1 MKAVI
6 MAGGRGT
13 RIAALAGDLPK
24 PMLPIDGRPVLEREL
39 GSLREQGVTDVLITV
54 GHLAPAIMEY
64 FGDGSGC
71 SPQTGRPF
79 GVHIEYFVEKEPLG
93 NAGALFRIRDRL
105 DEDFLLLNGDVM
117 FDVDLQ
123 RFAAFHKVHGGL
135 ATLFTELIPKFQVGV
150 VEFSVEYFLFI
161 PLTLAMLF
169 DPLSAALGAA
179 TGELVF
185 SEIMLGQFGGLG
197 ELEKFLTVTIGV
209 YIAGRLVKD
218 PRNRALV
225 GVAAITGTAAQLL
238 MGTVVDILKVQLAVE
253 DFEAVAGLPESV
265 FATEGFAFLN
275 DLLFSGILFCLLPTL
290 YLVPKLYGKIEP
302 LLGMAPRTPE
312 SAVSG
317 ISPKALIVCAVGFV
331 CAIVAELAA
340 TAGMSLIDWEAEW
353 AESGTAMAVGMVAA
367 AAVAIIALLVIKKNA
382 GKKAA
387 VN

>member
-1 MKAVI
+1 
-6 MAGGRGT
+6 
-13 RIAALAGDLPK
+13 
-24 PMLPIDGRPVLEREL
+24 MLTQTKQTATQSQKLMIFVLSM
-39 GSLREQGVTDVLITV
+39 SL
-54 GHLAPAIMEY
+54 Y
-64 FGDGSGC
+64 
-71 SPQTGRPF
+71 
-79 GVHIEYFVEKEPLG
+79 
-93 NAGALFRIRDRL
+93 
-105 DEDFLLLNGDVM
+105 
-117 FDVDLQ
+117 
-123 RFAAFHKVHGGL
+123 GL
-135 ATLFTELIPKFQVGV
+135 ATLFTELIPSVQVGV
-150 VEFSVEYFLFI
+150 VEFSVEFFLFI

-218 PRNRALV
+218 PKNRAMV

-302 LLGMAPRTPE
+302 LLGMAPRTPD

-331 CAIVAELAA
+331 AAIAAELAA
-340 TAGMSLIDWEAEW
+340 TAGMSLVDWEAEW
-353 AESGTAMAVGMVAA
+353 AGNGTALALGMVAA
-367 AAVAIIALLVIKKNA
+367 AVIAIAALLIIKRNVE
-382 GKKAA
+382 KKAT
-387 VN
+387 VK

>member
-1 MKAVI
+1 MS
-6 MAGGRGT
+6 
-13 RIAALAGDLPK
+13 IAQKQTATQSQKL
-24 PMLPIDGRPVLEREL
+24 MIFVLSM
-39 GSLREQGVTDVLITV
+39 SL
-54 GHLAPAIMEY
+54 Y
-64 FGDGSGC
+64 
-71 SPQTGRPF
+71 
-79 GVHIEYFVEKEPLG
+79 
-93 NAGALFRIRDRL
+93 
-105 DEDFLLLNGDVM
+105 
-117 FDVDLQ
+117 
-123 RFAAFHKVHGGL
+123 GL

-253 DFEAVAGLPESV
+253 DFEAVAG
-265 FATEGFAFLN
+265 FAFLN

>member
-1 MKAVI
+1 MSITQKQTATQSQKLMI
-6 MAGGRGT
+6 F
-13 RIAALAGDLPK
+13 
-24 PMLPIDGRPVLEREL
+24 VLSM
-39 GSLREQGVTDVLITV
+39 SL
-54 GHLAPAIMEY
+54 Y
-64 FGDGSGC
+64 
-71 SPQTGRPF
+71 
-79 GVHIEYFVEKEPLG
+79 
-93 NAGALFRIRDRL
+93 
-105 DEDFLLLNGDVM
+105 
-117 FDVDLQ
+117 
-123 RFAAFHKVHGGL
+123 GL
-135 ATLFTELIPKFQVGV
+135 ATLFTELIPSFQVGIV
-150 VEFSVEYFLFI
+150 ELSVEFFLFI

-209 YIAGRLVKD
+209 YITGRLVKD
-218 PRNRALV
+218 PKNRAMV

-302 LLGMAPRTPE
+302 LLGMAPRTPD

-331 CAIVAELAA
+331 AAIAAELAA
-340 TAGMSLIDWEAEW
+340 TAGMSLVDWEAEW
-353 AESGTAMAVGMVAA
+353 AGNGTALALGMVAA
-367 AAVAIIALLVIKKNA
+367 AVIAIAALLIIKRNVE
-382 GKKAA
+382 KKAA
-387 VN
+387 VK

>member
-1 MKAVI
+1 MS
-6 MAGGRGT
+6 
-13 RIAALAGDLPK
+13 IAQKQTATQSRKL
-24 PMLPIDGRPVLEREL
+24 MIFVLSM
-39 GSLREQGVTDVLITV
+39 SL
-54 GHLAPAIMEY
+54 Y
-64 FGDGSGC
+64 
-71 SPQTGRPF
+71 
-79 GVHIEYFVEKEPLG
+79 
-93 NAGALFRIRDRL
+93 
-105 DEDFLLLNGDVM
+105 
-117 FDVDLQ
+117 
-123 RFAAFHKVHGGL
+123 GL
-135 ATLFTELIPKFQVGV
+135 ATLFTELIPKFQVGI

-265 FATEGFAFLN
+265 FATEGFAFLH
-275 DLLFSGILFCLLPTL
+275 DLLFSGILFF
-290 YLVPKLYGKIEP
+290 
-302 LLGMAPRTPE
+302 
-312 SAVSG
+312 SG
-317 ISPKALIVCAVGFV
+317 ISPKALIVCAVGFA

-353 AESGTAMAVGMVAA
+353 AESGTALAVGMVAA

>member
-1 MKAVI
+1 MNNPKS
-6 MAGGRGT
+6 
-13 RIAALAGDLPK
+13 AAAQSQK
-24 PMLPIDGRPVLEREL
+24 MMVFVLSM
-39 GSLREQGVTDVLITV
+39 SL
-54 GHLAPAIMEY
+54 Y
-64 FGDGSGC
+64 
-71 SPQTGRPF
+71 
-79 GVHIEYFVEKEPLG
+79 
-93 NAGALFRIRDRL
+93 
-105 DEDFLLLNGDVM
+105 
-117 FDVDLQ
+117 
-123 RFAAFHKVHGGL
+123 GL
-135 ATLFTELIPKFQVGV
+135 ATLFTELIPKFQVGI

-218 PRNRALV
+218 PKNRAMV

-317 ISPKALIVCAVGFV
+317 ISPKALAVCAFGFV
-331 CAIVAELAA
+331 CAVVAELAA
-340 TAGMSLIDWEAEW
+340 TAGMSIIDWEAEW
-353 AESGTAMAVGMVAA
+353 AESGTALAVGMIVAA
-367 AAVAIIALLVIKKNA
+367 EVAIIALLVIKKNA
-382 GKKAA
+382 EKKAA

>member
-1 MKAVI
+1 MSITQKQTATQSQKLMI
-6 MAGGRGT
+6 F
-13 RIAALAGDLPK
+13 
-24 PMLPIDGRPVLEREL
+24 VLSM
-39 GSLREQGVTDVLITV
+39 SL
-54 GHLAPAIMEY
+54 Y
-64 FGDGSGC
+64 
-71 SPQTGRPF
+71 
-79 GVHIEYFVEKEPLG
+79 
-93 NAGALFRIRDRL
+93 
-105 DEDFLLLNGDVM
+105 
-117 FDVDLQ
+117 
-123 RFAAFHKVHGGL
+123 GL
-135 ATLFTELIPKFQVGV
+135 ATLFTELIPSFQVGIV
-150 VEFSVEYFLFI
+150 ELSVEFFLFI

-185 SEIMLGQFGGLG
+185 SEIMLGQFGGLR

-218 PRNRALV
+218 PKNRAMV

-302 LLGMAPRTPE
+302 LLGMAPRTPD

-331 CAIVAELAA
+331 AAIAAELAA
-340 TAGMSLIDWEAEW
+340 TAGMSLVDWEAEW
-353 AESGTAMAVGMVAA
+353 AGNGTALALGMVAA
-367 AAVAIIALLVIKKNA
+367 AVIAIAALLIIKRNVE
-382 GKKAA
+382 KKAA
-387 VN
+387 VK

>member
-1 MKAVI
+1 MS
-6 MAGGRGT
+6 
-13 RIAALAGDLPK
+13 IAQKQTATQSQKL
-24 PMLPIDGRPVLEREL
+24 MIFVLSM
-39 GSLREQGVTDVLITV
+39 SL
-54 GHLAPAIMEY
+54 Y
-64 FGDGSGC
+64 
-71 SPQTGRPF
+71 
-79 GVHIEYFVEKEPLG
+79 
-93 NAGALFRIRDRL
+93 
-105 DEDFLLLNGDVM
+105 
-117 FDVDLQ
+117 
-123 RFAAFHKVHGGL
+123 GL

-179 TGELVF
+179 TGELVL

-218 PRNRALV
+218 PKNRAMV

-302 LLGMAPRTPE
+302 LLGMAPRTPD

-331 CAIVAELAA
+331 AAIAAELAA
-340 TAGMSLIDWEAEW
+340 TAGMSLVDWEAEW
-353 AESGTAMAVGMVAA
+353 AGNGTALALGMVAA
-367 AAVAIIALLVIKKNA
+367 AVIAIAALLIIKRNIE
-382 GKKAA
+382 KKAA
-387 VN
+387 VK

>member
-1 MKAVI
+1 MS
-6 MAGGRGT
+6 
-13 RIAALAGDLPK
+13 IAQKQTATQSQKL
-24 PMLPIDGRPVLEREL
+24 MIFVLSM
-39 GSLREQGVTDVLITV
+39 SL
-54 GHLAPAIMEY
+54 Y
-64 FGDGSGC
+64 
-71 SPQTGRPF
+71 
-79 GVHIEYFVEKEPLG
+79 
-93 NAGALFRIRDRL
+93 
-105 DEDFLLLNGDVM
+105 
-117 FDVDLQ
+117 
-123 RFAAFHKVHGGL
+123 GL

-218 PRNRALV
+218 PKNRAMV

-302 LLGMAPRTPE
+302 LLGMAPRTPD

-317 ISPKALIVCAVGFV
+317 ISPKALLLCAGGFA

-353 AESGTAMAVGMVAA
+353 AESGTALAVAMIAA
-367 AAVAIIALLVIKKNA
+367 AAVVLIALLVIKKTL
-382 GKKAA
+382 GKKTS

>member
-1 MKAVI
+1 MELSKKQTATQSQKLMVFVLT
-6 MAGGRGT
+6 MA
-13 RIAALAGDLPK
+13 L
-24 PMLPIDGRPVLEREL
+24 
-39 GSLREQGVTDVLITV
+39 
-54 GHLAPAIMEY
+54 Y
-64 FGDGSGC
+64 
-71 SPQTGRPF
+71 
-79 GVHIEYFVEKEPLG
+79 
-93 NAGALFRIRDRL
+93 
-105 DEDFLLLNGDVM
+105 
-117 FDVDLQ
+117 
-123 RFAAFHKVHGGL
+123 GL
-135 ATLFTELIPKFQVGV
+135 ATLFTELIPSFQAGI

-209 YIAGRLVKD
+209 YVAGRMVKN
-218 PRNRALV
+218 PKNYKMV
-225 GVAAITGTAAQLL
+225 GIAAITGTGLQLL
-238 MGTVVDILKVQLAVE
+238 MGTVVDILKVQFAVE

-302 LLGMAPRTPE
+302 LLGMAPRTPD

-317 ISPKALIVCAVGFV
+317 ISPKALVVCAVGFV

-353 AESGTAMAVGMVAA
+353 AESGTAMAVGMIVAA
-367 AAVAIIALLVIKKNA
+367 VIAIIALLVIKKNA
-382 GKKAA
+382 EKKAA

>member
-1 MKAVI
+1 MS
-6 MAGGRGT
+6 
-13 RIAALAGDLPK
+13 IAQKQTATQSQKL
-24 PMLPIDGRPVLEREL
+24 MIFVLSM
-39 GSLREQGVTDVLITV
+39 SL
-54 GHLAPAIMEY
+54 Y
-64 FGDGSGC
+64 
-71 SPQTGRPF
+71 
-79 GVHIEYFVEKEPLG
+79 
-93 NAGALFRIRDRL
+93 
-105 DEDFLLLNGDVM
+105 
-117 FDVDLQ
+117 
-123 RFAAFHKVHGGL
+123 GL

-218 PRNRALV
+218 PKNRAMV

-317 ISPKALIVCAVGFV
+317 ISPKALIVCAVGFA
-331 CAIVAELAA
+331 CAIAAELAA

-353 AESGTAMAVGMVAA
+353 AESGTALAVGMVAA
-367 AAVAIIALLVIKKNA
+367 AALAVIILLVMKKSGERN
-382 GKKAA
+382 
-387 VN
+387 VSC